1 MSFDKSITRGDI
13 SALVPEEV
21 SNAILEDVNAQSAA
35 LATFRRIPMSS
46 KQTRLP
52 VLSTLPAAYWVDGD
66 TGMKKT
72 TEAAWAN
79 KFITAEELAVIVP
92 IPEAVLAD
100 AGFDVFAMIRPMIA
114 EAIARKLDAAVLFGQ
129 DAPASWP
136 QGIAPAAIAA
146 AHAVARGTNAANKG
160 GLAADINDAFALVET
175 DGFAVNAMMAD
186 VSYKGKLRSVR
197 NASGDRL
204 SEVSTDSAYGVGITY
219 PAAGMWSNGV
229 EAIVGDAS
237 QGIIAVRQDLTF
249 KVLDQAVITDDNG
262 AVILNLAQQ
271 DSVALR
277 VVARYGFQVAN
288 PIRREN
294 ENAATRFPFAVITAP
309 EQD

>member
-46 KQTRLP
+46 KQVRFPILSALP
-52 VLSTLPAAYWVDGD
+52 QSYWIDGD
-66 TGMKKT
+66 RGMKQT
-72 TEAAWAN
+72 TEAAWSN
-79 KFITAEELAVIVP
+79 KYITAEELAVIIP
-92 IPEAVLAD
+92 IPEAVLDD
-100 AGFDVFAMIRPMIA
+100 AGFDVFAMIRPMVA
-114 EAIARKLDAAVLFGQ
+114 EAIARKLDEAVFFGT

-146 AHAVARGTNAANKG
+146 GHNIARGTNAANKG
-160 GLAADINDAFALVET
+160 GLAADFNDAFSLVES
-175 DGFAVNAMMAD
+175 DGFVVNAAMAD
-186 VSYKGKLRSVR
+186 VSYRGKLRSVR
-197 NASGDRL
+197 NAQGDRL
-204 SEVSTDSAYGVGITY
+204 AEVSPESIYGVGVTY
-219 PAAGMWSNGV
+219 PARGLWNNGV

-249 KVLDQAVITDDNG
+249 KILDQAVISDEDG
-262 AVILNLAQQ
+262 KVIYNLATQ
-271 DSVALR
+271 DAVALR

-288 PIRREN
+288 PLRREN
-294 ENAATRFPFAVITAP
+294 ENEATRFPFAVVSAP
-309 EQD
+309 EA

>member
-46 KQTRLP
+46 KTSRLP
-52 VLSTLPAAYWVDGD
+52 ALASLPSAYWVEGD
-66 TGMKKT
+66 TGLKQT
-72 TEAAWAN
+72 TQAAWAN

-92 IPEAVLAD
+92 LPEAVLDD
-100 AGFDVFAMIRPMIA
+100 AGFDVFAMIRPLIA
-114 EAIARKLDAAVLFGQ
+114 EAIARKLDAAIFFGEN
-129 DAPASWP
+129 APASWP

-146 AHAVARGTNAANKG
+146 GHSVARGTNTANKG
-160 GLAADINDAFALVET
+160 GLAADINDAFALVEN

-197 NASGDRL
+197 NAQGDRL
-204 SEVSTDSAYGVGITY
+204 SEVSTDSAYGVGISY
-219 PAAGMWSNGV
+219 PVRGMWNNGI
-229 EAIVGDAS
+229 EAIVGDTT
-237 QGIIAVRQDLTF
+237 QGLIAVRQDLTY
-249 KVLDQAVITDDNG
+249 KILDQAVITDEDG
-262 AVILNLAQQ
+262 KVVLNLAQQ
-271 DSVALR
+271 DSLALR

-288 PIRREN
+288 PIRHEN
-294 ENAATRFPFAVITAP
+294 DDEATRFPFAVITSP
-309 EQD
+309 EA